1 MPVECHSEQR
11 EESGQWPH
19 GGPDASSNL
28 GMTGD
33 PGHRGPLMAIGG
45 AEDKVG
51 DRLILRRFVQLAG
64 DATARIVV
72 LPMASSFSVEVAE
85 RYYGLFRDMS
95 AARVDIVDVATREE
109 ALDTARAQPVD
120 DATGIFLTGGNQLK
134 IATLLGG
141 TPIAVA
147 LRRRHA
153 AGAVVGGTSAGASAL
168 SQHMIAFG
176 RGGGSPTQRMVSLS
190 PGLGLTNRVIIDQHF
205 RQRDRIGRLM
215 AAVAFNPFLIG
226 VGVDEDTAMVLD
238 YRNVVE
244 VVGRHSVTFV
254 DGADITYTDI
264 HQVKQ
269 HANVAVFNAR
279 VHVLTHGQQ
288 FDLIARQP
296 VIPRNL
302 PVAHPLMLEAADSE

>member
-1 MPVECHSEQR
+1 
-11 EESGQWPH
+11 
-19 GGPDASSNL
+19 
-28 GMTGD
+28 
-33 PGHRGPLMAIGG
+33 
-45 AEDKVG
+45 
-51 DRLILRRFVQLAG
+51 
-64 DATARIVV
+64 
-72 LPMASSFSVEVAE
+72 MASSFSVEVAD
-85 RYYGLFRDMS
+85 RYRRLFADLG
-95 AARVDIVDVATREE
+95 AARVDVVDVATREE
-109 ALDTARAQPVD
+109 ALDPARARPLD

-176 RGGGSPTQRMVSLS
+176 RGGSSPTQRMVSLS

-215 AAVAFNPFLIG
+215 AAVTFNPFLIG
-226 VGVDEDTAMVLD
+226 IGVDEDTAMVL
-238 YRNVVE
+238 NHHNMVE

-254 DGADITYTDI
+254 DGADMTYTDI

-269 HANVAVFNAR
+269 HANVAVYNMR
-279 VHVLTHGQQ
+279 VHVLTHGQR
-288 FDLIARQP
+288 FDLISHQP
-296 VIPRNL
+296 RL
-302 PVAHPLMLEAADSE
+302 PEGLAVVKRFPDEPTYEAADGE